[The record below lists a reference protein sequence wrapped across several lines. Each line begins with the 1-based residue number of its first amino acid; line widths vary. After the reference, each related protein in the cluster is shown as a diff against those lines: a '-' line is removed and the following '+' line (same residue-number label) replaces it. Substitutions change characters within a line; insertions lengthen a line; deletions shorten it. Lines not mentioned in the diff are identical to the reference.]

1 MNELSMYDLHH
12 QMRLI
17 QIHLLFLISL
27 LKVKSFNPLTACSF
41 KIILVNEE
49 DSSSDSSNFSPKV
62 TQVVN
67 ERSSGSSS
75 SSLRL
80 PCLHEKE
87 RIADCHK
94 KQKTTT
100 RTSANLASSKLTTG
114 QAGISFGDQESEFV
128 LDRPFRSR
136 MKI

>member
-1 MNELSMYDLHH
+1 M
-12 QMRLI
+12 
-17 QIHLLFLISL
+17 
-27 LKVKSFNPLTACSF
+27 
-41 KIILVNEE
+41 
-49 DSSSDSSNFSPKV
+49 
-62 TQVVN
+62 N

-100 RTSANLASSKLTTG
+100 RTSANLATSRLTTS
-114 QAGISFGDQESEFV
+114 QAGISFGDQESEFD
-128 LDRPFRSR
+128 LDRPYCSR
-136 MKI
+136 IKIKKNQKLKISKSVQKSTRNRGNKSYVNIHYQNAWNF

>member
-1 MNELSMYDLHH
+1 MNE
-12 QMRLI
+12 Q
-17 QIHLLFLISL
+17 
-27 LKVKSFNPLTACSF
+27 V
-41 KIILVNEE
+41 
-49 DSSSDSSNFSPKV
+49 SSSESSNFSPKV

-114 QAGISFGDQESEFV
+114 QAGISFGDQESEFD
-128 LDRPFRSR
+128 LDRPHCSR
-136 MKI
+136 IKIKKNQKFKITKNVQKSTKNQRNYLTLNYYSQNVME